1 MADGSGECNHLRIA
15 GAEQGSLRARL
26 LRPMRIRPRL
36 IGAAAAVLMIAAT
49 GLILL
54 GGGILQART
63 WAVDSGQTLWIAGLD
78 DGLPYRP
85 AEGIQP
91 RDLRDW
97 SLDAPDTVQV
107 SHDFQLTEGR
117 QGAMTVLLPVVEG
130 EATLFINGVP
140 AEDGATLAGAR
151 YLALTGGRPVVWEA
165 PEEILRPGRN
175 RLDVII
181 TGSRHRS
188 LGTPVVLG
196 PSDDIRDLYG
206 SLSNLMDAFRAW
218 LLVLSAVAAG
228 LALAASAAL
237 RAPAPWIALSAAAAA
252 VGARSVASDAVF
264 QVWLGPFWSVLD
276 QFALCVALLCL
287 GCAFLNPRME
297 QPQGM
302 RRWLWAGLGG
312 LVLLTGLALFGAYR
326 DSGVLKTAGMGL
338 PLMGLA
344 FLVWAGRQTL
354 RRPGAGSVSV
364 RTLEGAVLGLLA
376 VTAVTA
382 VVAGSGLGWGLWVPG
397 LEAVYGIGVFT
408 LLSGLVAPAGFLTG
422 REIWHRVRDR
432 PRLSRI
438 IRSQQQEIEATALA
452 LQQQER
458 RSAIL
463 EERQRLS
470 RDMHDGIGGQL
481 MSLLARVRSRRI
493 TPEQMEGELTS
504 GLAELRLMVDSLD
517 ASDGPVA
524 DALAVLRSR
533 IRTQTEAARMSLDW
547 SQSEALTD
555 IVGEPNWVLN
565 LNRLIQEAVTN
576 AVRHAKADHMSVA
589 VEVIDDRRLSV
600 TIRDNGIG
608 FDKDRVRP
616 GRGLSNLAFRAAQMG
631 GAIEIGR
638 DGVGGG
644 AVVRA
649 IVTIPQA
656 QPTPPALGHQSSE
669 DMMPS

>member
-1 MADGSGECNHLRIA
+1 MKA
-15 GAEQGSLRARL
+15 GPWVTSHDQ
-26 LRPMRIRPRL
+26 
-36 IGAAAAVLMIAAT
+36 VH
-49 GLILL
+49 
-54 GGGILQART
+54 
-63 WAVDSGQTLWIAGLD
+63 WIPGLD

-85 AEGIQP
+85 AEGIRP

-97 SLDAPDTVQV
+97 NLDAPDTVQV
-107 SHDFQLTEGR
+107 SHDFRLTEGR
-117 QGAMTVLLPVVEG
+117 QGSMTVLLPVVEG

-151 YLALTGGRPVVWEA
+151 YLALTGGRPVLWEA

-175 RLDVII
+175 RLDVIVI
-181 TGSRHRS
+181 GSRHRS
-188 LGTPVVLG
+188 LGAPVVLG
-196 PSDDIRDLYG
+196 PSNGIRDLYV
-206 SLSNLMDAFRAW
+206 SLSNLIDAFRAW
-218 LLVLSAVAAG
+218 LLVLSVVAAG

-252 VGARSVASDAVF
+252 VGARSVASDTVF

-276 QFALCVALLCL
+276 PFALCVALLCL

-297 QPQGM
+297 QPPKM
-302 RRWLWAGLGG
+302 RRWLWVGLGG

-326 DSGVLKTAGMGL
+326 DSGVLETAGMAL

-364 RTLEGAVLGLLA
+364 RTLKGAVLGVLA
-376 VTAVTA
+376 VTAVAA
-382 VVAGSGLGWGLWVPG
+382 VAAGSGLGWGRWVPG
-397 LEAVYGIGVFT
+397 LEVVYGIGTFT
-408 LLSGLVAPAGFLTG
+408 LLGGLAVPAGFLTG
-422 REIWHRVRDR
+422 REIWRRVRDR

-438 IRSQQQEIEATALA
+438 ILSQQQEIEATALA

-458 RSAIL
+458 RSAVL

-555 IVGEPNWVLN
+555 VVGEPNWVLN

-576 AVRHAKADHMSVA
+576 AVRHAKADHLSVA
-589 VEVIDDRRLSV
+589 VEVVDDRRLAV

-638 DGVGGG
+638 DGVVGG

-649 IVTIPQA
+649 VVTIPQVQLA
-656 QPTPPALGHQSSE
+656 PPALEHQSSD